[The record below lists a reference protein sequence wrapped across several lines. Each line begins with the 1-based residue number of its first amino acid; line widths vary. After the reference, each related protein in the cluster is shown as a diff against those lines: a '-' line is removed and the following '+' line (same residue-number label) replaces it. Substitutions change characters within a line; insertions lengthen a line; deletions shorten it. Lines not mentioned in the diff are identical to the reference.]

1 MITIQRTTHTID
13 ASGIVLGQLAGQV
26 AILLRGKNK
35 PNYAPNIDG
44 GDFVVVKNFKNVK
57 LPVIKW
63 SLKPIIITLA
73 IWVA

>member
-44 GDFVVVKNFKNVK
+44 GDFVVVKNFKNV
-57 LPVIKW
+57 
-63 SLKPIIITLA
+63 
-73 IWVA
+73 